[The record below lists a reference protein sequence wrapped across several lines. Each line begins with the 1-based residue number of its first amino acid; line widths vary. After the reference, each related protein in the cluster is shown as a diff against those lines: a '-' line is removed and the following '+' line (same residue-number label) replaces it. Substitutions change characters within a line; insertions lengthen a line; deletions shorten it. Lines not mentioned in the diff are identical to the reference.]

1 MSAVTRGC
9 PFANEADFQ
18 AALVKAAKQLGWLVY
33 HTRFS
38 IDSEPGFPDLIMV
51 RGERLIAAELKGPRG
66 IVSPEQQAW
75 LDKLGQVPGVEAYLW
90 KPQQWDEIVVAL
102 ERGTRGGSTRRPT
115 DSEIARCRPG

>member
-38 IDSEPGFPDLIMV
+38 IDSEPGFPDLVMV

-66 IVSPEQQAW
+66 VVSPEQQAW
-75 LDKLGQVPGVEAYLW
+75 LERLDQVPGVEAYLW
-90 KPQQWDEIVVAL
+90 
-102 ERGTRGGSTRRPT
+102 
-115 DSEIARCRPG
+115 RPGDWDTALHILARRAMPGHPGAHQ